1 MILNNWHCDLNM
13 SLCGDNL
20 TVLNVTLQRIRI
32 GLACLTF
39 LVYTRHSGVFIST
52 FISHTY
58 SYKHTYIHIHKQG
71 RYLQQGHFNDQ
82 VNEVGQQ
89 LLKEVLTACFYT
101 RGWGTYYMRQIWQL
115 PVDHSLSLLLQ
126 TSTAPVPLSILP
138 IIHISCFVQRNG
150 TEGN

>member
-58 SYKHTYIHIHKQG
+58 SYKHTYI
-71 RYLQQGHFNDQ
+71 
-82 VNEVGQQ
+82 
-89 LLKEVLTACFYT
+89 YT
-101 RGWGTYYMRQIWQL
+101 NKGDTYSRGTSTIRWTRLDNSSSRRSWL
-115 PVDHSLSLLLQ
+115 PVSTQGVEGLIIWDKYGSSLLIIVSLCFFKLLQHQSLSL
-126 TSTAPVPLSILP
+126 SFPSFIFHASYRGMAPRE
-138 IIHISCFVQRNG
+138 IS
-150 TEGN
+150 